1 MQSTYQSSLRCV
13 CIYYIY
19 LFSLPPKASAFKTS
33 EVRLYLSFFL
43 LPVVKVLK
51 KGRERSKEKKVKE
64 KEVAHLTLEKDESV
78 KEAEKQ
84 VKKNTGDRRNKMGGK
99 KKKRREK
106 NFVYLTKQT
115 NKQKQWDETSI
126 VRDGAGTFFFI
137 SVLFSFL
144 PFHCQLKQIARRR
157 VNNVRNICIYVNKK
171 DYIYI
176 YNLNWLAFFLRFA
189 FCQSQLE
196 S

>member
-1 MQSTYQSSLRCV
+1 MQSAYQSSLRCV
-13 CIYYIY
+13 CIYIIY

-33 EVRLYLSFFL
+33 EVRLYLSFFCCL
-43 LPVVKVLK
+43 LSKCWKKAVKEARK
-51 KGRERSKEKKVKE
+51 KKVKE

-176 YNLNWLAFFLRFA
+176 
-189 FCQSQLE
+189 QS
-196 S
+196 

>member
-1 MQSTYQSSLRCV
+1 M
-13 CIYYIY
+13 
-19 LFSLPPKASAFKTS
+19 
-33 EVRLYLSFFL
+33 
-43 LPVVKVLK
+43 LK
-51 KGRERSKEKKVKE
+51 KGRERSKEKKSKRKRSRTLDSREGWECKRSRKAGEKKHRRSKE
-64 KEVAHLTLEKDESV
+64 
-78 KEAEKQ
+78 Q
-84 VKKNTGDRRNKMGGK
+84 NGGK

-196 S
+196 SYKKKKDDFRLNCDGDFDLLYNLL